1 MSILLLEDFLAR
13 RRIMKARNKIIPLF
27 LFLLLPIALL
37 SGCEGHNFDG
47 LIQQTNIHSVGSKA
61 KMSSLL
67 KDAESNSAFRTNGW
81 GVGMEGDVATSED
94 AESDP
99 RDYVD
104 TNEQV
109 EGVKEGDIVKTDGTE
124 IYYAPRYHNVIRVVT
139 VENNFDVTLE
149 RTIDLENT
157 YVDSLYLLEDYLV
170 VVGYTFP
177 EVEDDYDE
185 EYMYYRWWSP
195 TGTVLIIDRSNYEIV
210 YELLIDSYFLDHR
223 IIDNSIFLVSHKY
236 VYYGDVEYEY
246 RPTYSQTRNGIT
258 TIEYLDFASIYYFDD
273 TPAYGMNVLTGI
285 KVADSVEDITYT
297 SKGYLGAS
305 SYYKNM
311 YVNRT
316 DLYLIETTYVYQENS
331 YYTTSTISQFNLDIS
346 SSSSTFIAAV
356 IVLGASLNQFSMDVY
371 DGYLRVATTDRRSS
385 WTIIDS
391 LFGWISET
399 SVSNHLFVLQSDN
412 INQTFNLVGHLSEGL
427 GKPGEDI
434 KSVRFDKETA
444 YVVTFLVTDPL
455 YVIDLSNPALPLIAG
470 EIIQEGFDTYTH
482 VWGEGNLIGIGYDAD
497 ENGSIT
503 GMKISTYKVNV
514 DEEEVIQTFNIYSY
528 DVSGESSWTY
538 GFSEA
543 LYNHKSILVSVD
555 KGYLGF
561 AVEAYEYG
569 YANSESGRDW
579 YYRYHSYYY
588 LFKIDFSIEN
598 PIQEPVIIEHQVSED
613 YYLGVDRGVMIED
626 YLYTFSDL
634 GIITY
639 SLIDEAIIE
648 PPFYFETI

>member
-1 MSILLLEDFLAR
+1 
-13 RRIMKARNKIIPLF
+13 MKARNKIIPLF

-37 SGCEGHNFDG
+37 SGCEGNNFDG

-61 KMSSLL
+61 KMSSLI
-67 KDAESNSAFRTNGW
+67 KDAADNSDFRTNGW

-94 AESDP
+94 AESEP

-210 YELLIDSYFLDHR
+210 YELLTDSYFLDHR

-444 YVVTFLVTDPL
+444 YVVTFLITDPL

-503 GMKISTYKVNV
+503 GMKISAYNVNV

-598 PIQEPVIIEHQVSED
+598 PIQEPVIIEHQVSEE

>member
-1 MSILLLEDFLAR
+1 
-13 RRIMKARNKIIPLF
+13 MKAHNKIIPLF
-27 LFLLLPIALL
+27 LFLLLPITLL
-37 SGCEGHNFDG
+37 SGCEGRNFDG

-67 KDAESNSAFRTNGW
+67 KDAADNSDFRTNGW

-94 AESDP
+94 AESEP

-331 YYTTSTISQFNLDIS
+331 YYTTSTISQFDLDIS

-444 YVVTFLVTDPL
+444 YVVTFLITDPL
-455 YVIDLSNPALPLIAG
+455 YVIDLSNPALPFIAG

-503 GMKISTYKVNV
+503 GMKISAYNVNV

-569 YANSESGRDW
+569 YTNSESGRDW
-579 YYRYHSYYY
+579 YYQYHSYYY

-598 PIQEPVIIEHQVSED
+598 PIQEPVIIEHQVSEE

>member
-1 MSILLLEDFLAR
+1 
-13 RRIMKARNKIIPLF
+13 MKAHNKIIPLF
-27 LFLLLPIALL
+27 LFLLLPITLL

-67 KDAESNSAFRTNGW
+67 KDAADNSDFRTNGW

-94 AESDP
+94 AESEP

-195 TGTVLIIDRSNYEIV
+195 TGTVLIIDRCNYEIV

-385 WTIIDS
+385 WTIMDS

-399 SVSNHLFVLQSDN
+399 SVSNHLFVLQSDGDK
-412 INQTFNLVGHLSEGL
+412 QTFNLIGHLSEGL

-434 KSVRFDKETA
+434 KSVRFDKESA
-444 YVVTFLVTDPL
+444 YVVTFLITDPL

-497 ENGSIT
+497 ENGFIT
-503 GMKISTYKVNV
+503 GMKISAYNVNV

-598 PIQEPVIIEHQVSED
+598 PIQEPVIIEHQVSEE

>member
-1 MSILLLEDFLAR
+1 
-13 RRIMKARNKIIPLF
+13 MKARNKIIPLF
-27 LFLLLPIALL
+27 LFLLFPIALL

>member
-1 MSILLLEDFLAR
+1 
-13 RRIMKARNKIIPLF
+13 MKAHNKIIPLF
-27 LFLLLPIALL
+27 LFLLLPITLL

-67 KDAESNSAFRTNGW
+67 KDAADNSDFRTNGW

-94 AESDP
+94 AESEP

-195 TGTVLIIDRSNYEIV
+195 TGTVLIIDRCNYEIV

-385 WTIIDS
+385 WTIMDS

-399 SVSNHLFVLQSDN
+399 SVSNHLFVLQSDGDK
-412 INQTFNLVGHLSEGL
+412 QTFNLIGHLSEGL

-434 KSVRFDKETA
+434 KSVRFDKESA
-444 YVVTFLVTDPL
+444 YVVTFLITDPL

-503 GMKISTYKVNV
+503 GMKISAYNVNV

-598 PIQEPVIIEHQVSED
+598 PIQEPVIIEHQVSEE